1 MNSVLTMTW
10 HDANQRYLMAALAEV
25 RQFLEPLTG
34 SGHGAPQGGISA
46 REVMEETAAVMA
58 SPPALEALCSTFH
71 LSSFER
77 KVVLTCAGVE
87 LDSDFAA
94 LVSTGRDGFGKPG
107 LSFSLMLGCFTD
119 AHWSAISPTAPLRY
133 RHLVE
138 LGSGPSLVANPIRI
152 EERVLHYLTGVHTMD
167 EGLLGLLQP
176 VEPPAD
182 LAPSHRSLA
191 EQMAAAWP
199 VARAGKPLPMVQ
211 VTGSDRLSAW
221 DIAASACSTIG
232 LELYAVS
239 SDALPTEARDLTTLM
254 RLWEREAALS
264 ARALLLDCFD
274 LDPSSDAARARA
286 VSRFMEDSGGP
297 MILCTR
303 DRWPTFRRAAVTIE
317 VGKPSLDEQ
326 RDIWI
331 SSLGRGEAGIN
342 GQVDKLVAQFDIQ
355 PSAIRVISEDA
366 LGHLRSIAASTS
378 DIGAAAWDACQVHG
392 RQQLDALAQRIEP
405 APSWDDLVLPNAQV
419 TTLREIAVQVR
430 HRRKVYEEWGFA
442 AKSARGLGISV
453 LFAGPSGTG
462 KTMAAEVL
470 AKELHLNLYR
480 IDLSSVVSKYIGET
494 EKNLRRVF
502 DAAEDGGT
510 ILLFD
515 EADALFGKRSEV
527 KDSHDRYANIEVSYL
542 LQRMEAYRGLAIL
555 TTNMKSALDHAFLR
569 RIRFVLQ
576 FPYPDAPQRAEIWKR
591 VFPRGTP
598 THALDFA
605 ALSRLNVSGGNI
617 RNIAMNAAFLA
628 ADTGE
633 NVLMKHIL
641 SAARSEY
648 AKLEKSL
655 TDAEV
660 RGWV

>member
-34 SGHGAPQGGISA
+34 SGHGESHGGMSA

-58 SPPALEALCSTFH
+58 SPPALETLCIMFH

-77 KVVLTCAGVE
+77 KVLLACAGVE

-94 LVSTGRDGFGKPG
+94 LVPTGQDGSGKPG
-107 LSFSLMLGCFTD
+107 LSFSLMLGCFPD
-119 AHWSAISPTAPLRY
+119 AHWSAISPTAPLRH

-138 LGSGPSLVANPIRI
+138 LGSGPSLVTNPIRI
-152 EERVLHYLTGVHTMD
+152 TERVLHYLTGVHTMD
-167 EGLLGLLQP
+167 EGLLDILQL
-176 VEPPAD
+176 VEPPAA
-182 LAPSHRSLA
+182 LVPSHRSLA
-191 EQMAAAWP
+191 EQMATVWP
-199 VARAGKPLPMVQ
+199 DARADKPLPIVQ

-221 DIAASACSTIG
+221 DIAASACNTIG
-232 LELYAVS
+232 LELFAVS
-239 SDALPTEARDLTTLM
+239 SDAVPTDARDLTALM
-254 RLWEREAALS
+254 HLWEREAALS
-264 ARALLLDCFD
+264 SRALLLDCFD
-274 LDPSSDAARARA
+274 LDSSSDAARERA
-286 VSRFMEDSGGP
+286 VIRFVEGSGGP
-297 MILCTR
+297 LILCTR
-303 DRWPTFRRAAVTIE
+303 DRWPTFRRAVVTIE

-326 RDIWI
+326 RDLWI
-331 SSLGRGEAGIN
+331 GSLGRGEAGIN
-342 GQVDKLVAQFDIQ
+342 GHVDELVAQFDIH
-355 PSAIRVISEDA
+355 PSAIRAISEDA
-366 LGHLRSIAASTS
+366 LGRLRTIAASPS

-392 RQQLDALAQRIEP
+392 RHRLDALAQRIEP
-405 APSWDDLVLPNAQV
+405 APSWDDLVLPDAQV
-419 TTLREIAVQVR
+419 STLKEIALQVR

-442 AKSARGLGISV
+442 SKSARGLGISV

-470 AKELHLNLYR
+470 ARELHLNLYR

-515 EADALFGKRSEV
+515 EADALFGKRSDV

-591 VFPRGTP
+591 VFPGGAP
-598 THALDFA
+598 TYALDFA

-648 AKLEKSL
+648 AKLEKPL

-660 RGWV
+660 RGWI